1 MPTDSRRKAMKKTVS
16 RIALTMLLTAML
28 MLAFDVQL
36 TKSEPMAIVVPNVTD
51 KNNTYR
57 NSLTNPWTLVPP
69 KKFVGVCYGP
79 FRDNEAPGFYPTLEE
94 MREDVYF
101 LKNLAS
107 SIRTYSMSGNLSE
120 IPRICE
126 DVCLDCYPGAW
137 ISKQK
142 KDNEIEIQRLI
153 EAARNVSC
161 VKGLIVGNE
170 VLLRGDVTEDDL
182 IEYIR
187 MVKNSTNL
195 PVTTGEI
202 WSVWENHPKLVENV
216 DFLLVH
222 IHPYWEGIS
231 CDNATGY
238 VVEKWE
244 DLKRRFPE
252 KEIVIGE
259 TGWPTSGDMLGG
271 AVPSEENQKTFLE
284 DFKKSAEEK
293 GIRYFYFEA
302 FDEKWKG
309 ILEGAG
315 SSEEN
320 QKIEDGVGEHW
331 GIYYSNGSLK
341 PLLKDFVPEE
351 VREGFERKPRDRRL
365 SLPCFVYKDA
375 FSPENRFI
383 PSGWMG
389 DLENWPGDPQEV
401 FDEACSDNPYSGD
414 TCIRINYTPR
424 IVGWSGIYWQ
434 FPERNW
440 GKLPGYDLSVASK
453 IVFWARGKEGGELAR
468 FKAGGIQN
476 PEEEFQDS
484 FYTSTSVINLTKQW
498 KKYTIDLAEANL
510 STVIGGFCWVT
521 NKTQNP
527 EGCVIYLD
535 NIYYVSQDFSI
546 SASPTSLTIQQGSW
560 DSSTITVTSIEDFSQ
575 PVQLTVSGVPSD
587 VTATLS
593 PEQVAPPAD
602 GSTISILTVSID
614 ATAIPENYTLT
625 VIGTSGTMTHSLNVS
640 LEIEAVLIRF
650 TFNAE
655 WEGIIYPVVILS
667 NSTIPE
673 FFFNQSLARISL
685 EVSGETGMVG
695 CCNVTIPKTLLK
707 GEPWTVRIDE
717 GVWSFTRLDNATHS
731 SLYFTYTHA
740 STLQVTIQGTW
751 VIPEFSSVII
761 LPLFI
766 AVALLAV
773 AITKRRLSGR
783 PNPKKPSS
791 PCLFRSID
799 SVKPSQ

>member
-1 MPTDSRRKAMKKTVS
+1 MKKTVS
-16 RIALTMLLTAML
+16 RITLTMLLTAML
-28 MLAFDVQL
+28 ILVFDVQL
-36 TKSEPMAIVVPNVTD
+36 IKSEPMAIIVPNVTGP
-51 KNNTYR
+51 NNTYR
-57 NSLTNPWTLVPP
+57 HRVARLWAPVPP
-69 KKFVGVCYGP
+69 RKFVGVCYGP

-94 MREDVYF
+94 MREDICF
-101 LKNLAS
+101 LKNLTF
-107 SIRTYSMSGNLSE
+107 SIRTYGMIGNLSE

-142 KDNEIEIQRLI
+142 SANEIEIQRLI
-153 EAARNVSC
+153 EVAKNVSC

-170 VLLRGDVTEDDL
+170 VLLRGDLTEDDL

-187 MVKNSTNL
+187 KVKNSTNL

-202 WSVWENHPKLVENV
+202 LSVWESRPRLAENV

-222 IHPYWEGIS
+222 IHPYWDGIS
-231 CDNATGY
+231 FENATEY

-244 DLKRRFPE
+244 NLKKRFPE
-252 KEIVIGE
+252 KEIIIGE
-259 TGWPTSGDMLGG
+259 TGWPTTGDIQGN
-271 AVPSEENQKTFLE
+271 AVASEENQKTFLE
-284 DFKKSAEEK
+284 DFKKSAEERN
-293 GIRYFYFEA
+293 IRYFYFEA
-302 FDEKWKG
+302 FDEKWKR

-315 SSEEN
+315 SSGEN

-341 PLLKDFVPEE
+341 PSLKDVVPEE
-351 VREGFERKPRDRRL
+351 VRGGFEREPRDRRL

-375 FSPENRFI
+375 SSPENRFMS
-383 PSGWMG
+383 SGWMG

-401 FDEACSDNPYSGD
+401 FDEACSDNPHSGD
-414 TCIRINYTPR
+414 TCIRINYTPG
-424 IVGWSGIYWQ
+424 IVGLSGIYWQ

-440 GKLPGYDLSVASK
+440 GELLGYDLSVASK
-453 IVFWARGKEGGELAR
+453 IVFWARGKEGGEMAG
-468 FKAGGIQN
+468 FEAGGIQN

-484 FYTSTSVINLTKQW
+484 FHTSIIVNLTKQW
-498 KKYTIDLAEANL
+498 TKYAMDLAEANL

-521 NKTQNP
+521 NETQNP

-535 NIYYVSQDFSI
+535 NIYYVSQDFSV
-546 SASPTSLTIQQGSW
+546 SASPVSLAIQQGSW
-560 DSSTITVTSIEDFSQ
+560 DSSTITVTSIEDFGQ
-575 PVQLTVSGVPSD
+575 PVQLAVSGVPSG

-593 PEQVAPPAD
+593 PGQVAPPVD
-602 GSTISILTVSID
+602 GSTIAILTVSVD
-614 ATAIPENYTLT
+614 ATATPENCTLT
-625 VIGTSGTMTHSLNVS
+625 VIATSGIMTHSLNVS
-640 LEIEAVLIRF
+640 LEIEAVLARF

-655 WEGIIYPVVILS
+655 WEGIIYPVAILS
-667 NSTIPE
+667 NSTIPG
-673 FFFNQSLARISL
+673 FFFNQSLARISF

-695 CCNVTIPKTLLK
+695 CCNVTIPETLLK
-707 GEPWTVRIDE
+707 GEPWTVRINE
-717 GVWSFTRLDNATHS
+717 EVWSFTRLDNATHS

-766 AVALLAV
+766 AIALLVA
-773 AITKRRLSGR
+773 AITKRRLSRR
-783 PNPKKPSS
+783 PDPKKTIVSLS
-791 PCLFRSID
+791 F
-799 SVKPSQ
+799 

>member
-1 MPTDSRRKAMKKTVS
+1 MKKTVS
-16 RIALTMLLTAML
+16 GITLTMLLTAML
-28 MLAFDVQL
+28 MLVFDVQL
-36 TKSEPMAIVVPNVTD
+36 IKSEPMAIIVPNIAD
-51 KNNTYR
+51 PNNTYR
-57 NSLTNPWTLVPP
+57 HPLTSPWTPVPP

-94 MREDVYF
+94 MREDICF
-101 LKNLAS
+101 LKNLTFA
-107 SIRTYSMSGNLSE
+107 IRTYGMSGNLGE

-142 KDNEIEIQRLI
+142 KTNEIEIQRLI
-153 EAARNVSC
+153 EVARNVSC

-170 VLLRGDVTEDDL
+170 VLLRGDLTEDDL

-202 WSVWENHPKLVENV
+202 WSVWESRPKLAENV

-231 CDNATGY
+231 CDNATEY
-238 VVEKWE
+238 IVEKWQ
-244 DLKRRFPE
+244 DLKMKFPE
-252 KEIVIGE
+252 KEVIIGE
-259 TGWPTSGDMLGG
+259 TGWPTSGSIQGG

-284 DFKKSAEEK
+284 NFKKSAEERD
-293 GIRYFYFEA
+293 IRYFYFEA

-315 SSEEN
+315 SSGEN
-320 QKIEDGVGEHW
+320 QKTEDRVGEHW

-341 PLLKDFVPEE
+341 PLLKDFVPEK
-351 VREGFERKPRDRRL
+351 VKEGFERKPRDRRL

-389 DLENWPGDPQEV
+389 ALENWPGDPQEV

-414 TCIRINYTPR
+414 TCTRINYTPG

-440 GKLPGYDLSVASK
+440 GELPGYDLSVASK
-453 IVFWARGKEGGELAR
+453 IVFWARGKEGGELAG
-468 FKAGGIQN
+468 FEAGGIQN

-484 FYTSTSVINLTKQW
+484 FHTSTSVINLTKQW
-498 KKYTIDLAEANL
+498 KKYSIGLAEANL

-521 NKTQNP
+521 NKAQNP

-546 SASPTSLTIQQGSW
+546 SASPTSLTIQQGSL
-560 DSSTITVTSIEDFSQ
+560 DNSTITVTSVEDFSQ
-575 PVQLTVSGVPSD
+575 PVQLTVSGAPSE

-593 PEQVAPPAD
+593 PEQVTPPAD

-614 ATAIPENYTLT
+614 ATATPENYTLT
-625 VIGTSGTMTHSLNVS
+625 VIGTSGTMTHSINVS
-640 LEIEAVLIRF
+640 LEIEAVLTKF
-650 TFNAE
+650 TFNVE
-655 WEGIIYPVVILS
+655 WEGIIYPVTILS
-667 NSTIPE
+667 NSTIPQ
-673 FFFNQSLARISL
+673 FFFNQSLARISF
-685 EVSGETGMVG
+685 EVSGETGMGG
-695 CCNVTIPKTLLK
+695 CCNVTIPKALLK
-707 GEPWTVRIDE
+707 GEPWGVRIDE
-717 GVWSFTRLDNATHS
+717 EVWSFTQLDNATHS
-731 SLYFTYTHA
+731 SLYFTYTHR
-740 STLQVTIQGTW
+740 SMLQIIIEGTW
-751 VIPEFSSVII
+751 VILEFPESIMI
-761 LPLFI
+761 PLFTILALFVI
-766 AVALLAV
+766 ALAK
-773 AITKRRLSGR
+773 KRPPRIS
-783 PNPKKPSS
+783 KT
-791 PCLFRSID
+791 
-799 SVKPSQ
+799 